1 MKQVRI
7 ILWVAVA
14 IAAVL
19 AGILFL
25 NSRQQQPVTRSVAQ
39 GSLGGP
45 FTLVGADGQPFSSAR
60 LAGKPYAIFF
70 GFTHCPDVC
79 PTTLARLVKLRNQL
93 GRGDAAFNIVFVSVD
108 PKRDGPK
115 DVGAYSAAFNAPVI
129 GLTGSPAQI
138 ERVKKQFGIFSQETS
153 DGSGG
158 YTVDHT
164 ATTLLFDESG
174 KLAGTI
180 AADEADGPAL
190 DKLKLLTA

>member
-14 IAAVL
+14 LTALLAAL
-19 AGILFL
+19 LLL
-25 NSRQQQPVTRSVAQ
+25 NQRPLPSTSRPVAQ
-39 GSLGGP
+39 ASFGGP
-45 FTLVGADGQPFSSAR
+45 FTLVGADGQPFASSR

-79 PTTLARLVKLRNQL
+79 PTTLARLVKLRGQL

-108 PKRDGPK
+108 PERDGPK
-115 DVGAYSAAFNAPVI
+115 EVGAYSAAFNAPVI

-138 ERVKKQFGIFSQETS
+138 EQVKKQYGIFSQAAA

-164 ATTLLFDESG
+164 ATTLLFDGSG
-174 KLAGTI
+174 KFSGTI
-180 AADEADGPAL
+180 APDEQDGPAL